1 MVEGLQENQLKGAL
15 EALLFVTDDAVST
28 LVLSQ
33 MLEVEPAEV
42 ERALVEL
49 RDEFEQQN
57 RGIQLREVAGGWRL
71 FTHPAYHELIEKYVL
86 SWDTRKLS
94 QAALEKLAIVAYLQP
109 VTRAQV
115 ASVRGV
121 NSDSAITSLVE
132 KGLLREAGTADTA
145 GNPTLY
151 ATTRVFLEKF
161 GLRSVAD
168 LPDLDQFAPDD
179 QTREFIRERLSA
191 TREEAVV
198 SEEILLDEDVDGLSE
213 GIEIRS
219 DETKEPSD
227 PFDGV
232 VIDYDQDAPDPAQ
245 QLLAQAVASGFGLVE
260 KINFDELTFET
271 DDE

>member
-1 MVEGLQENQLKGAL
+1 M
-15 EALLFVTDDAVST
+15 
-28 LVLSQ
+28 
-33 MLEVEPAEV
+33 
-42 ERALVEL
+42 
-49 RDEFEQQN
+49 
-57 RGIQLREVAGGWRL
+57 
-71 FTHPAYHELIEKYVL
+71 
-86 SWDTRKLS
+86 
-94 QAALEKLAIVAYLQP
+94 
-109 VTRAQV
+109 
-115 ASVRGV
+115 
-121 NSDSAITSLVE
+121 
-132 KGLLREAGTADTA
+132 
-145 GNPTLY
+145 
-151 ATTRVFLEKF
+151 
-161 GLRSVAD
+161 
-168 LPDLDQFAPDD
+168 PDLDQFAPDD